1 MEERIAELKKK
12 LTGNLYEDIEVQQE
26 IYELKKIIASEKGLL
41 DEELED
47 FLLDDGCLYC
57 GS

>member
-47 FLLDDGCLYC
+47 FLDEGCLYC